1 MSNPSIER
9 NVVKWVHYDNKMKEY
24 SEKIKVLRQE
34 RDSLSLSILDNLVVP
49 DETKNKDLPQFS
61 IDALQ
66 TKVMCHKQRNY
77 ESLNYKFL
85 TECLREYFQ
94 QDQTIEQSEEKAK
107 DVLLYIRQ
115 KRGYE
120 EKMILKRD
128 RLH

>member
-1 MSNPSIER
+1 MSNPSIES

-34 RDSLSLSILDNLVVP
+34 RDSLSRSILDNLVVP

-94 QDQTIEQSEEKAK
+94 KDQTIEQSEEKAK

>member
-1 MSNPSIER
+1 MSNPCLES
-9 NVVKWVHYDNKMKEY
+9 NVVKWVHYDNKMKDY
-24 SEKIKVLRQE
+24 SDKIKVLRQE
-34 RDSLSLSILDNLVVP
+34 RDSLSISILDNLDVP
-49 DETKNKDLPQFS
+49 KQAKNKDLPQFS
-61 IDALQ
+61 IEALK
-66 TKVMCHKQRNY
+66 TKVSCHKQRNY

-107 DVLLYIRQ
+107 DVLLYIRK

-120 EKMILKRD
+120 EKIILKRD

>member
-1 MSNPSIER
+1 MSNSSLES

-34 RDSLSLSILDNLVVP
+34 RDSLSLSILDNLDVP
-49 DETKNKDLPQFS
+49 EQAKNKDLPQFS

-94 QDQTIEQSEEKAK
+94 KDQTIEQSEEKAK

>member
-1 MSNPSIER
+1 MSNPSLES

-34 RDSLSLSILDNLVVP
+34 RDSLSLSIFENLDVP

-94 QDQTIEQSEEKAK
+94 KDQTIEQSEEKAK

>member
-1 MSNPSIER
+1 MSNPSLES

-34 RDSLSLSILDNLVVP
+34 RDSLSLSIFENLDVP

-85 TECLREYFQ
+85 KECLREYFQ
-94 QDQTIEQSEEKAK
+94 KDQTIEQSEEKAK

>member
-1 MSNPSIER
+1 MSNPSLES

-34 RDSLSLSILDNLVVP
+34 RDSLSLSILDNLDVP
-49 DETKNKDLPQFS
+49 DQAKNKDLPQFS

-94 QDQTIEQSEEKAK
+94 KDQTIEQSEEKAK

>member
-1 MSNPSIER
+1 MSNPSLES
-9 NVVKWVHYDNKMKEY
+9 NVVKWVHYDNKMKDY

-34 RDSLSLSILDNLVVP
+34 RDSLSLSILDNLDVP
-49 DETKNKDLPQFS
+49 DQVKNKDLPQFS

>member
-1 MSNPSIER
+1 MRIKKKKYFGTDGIRGKANTSSMNASLAL
-9 NVVKWVHYDNKMKEY
+9 NVAQNM
-24 SEKIKVLRQE
+24 
-34 RDSLSLSILDNLVVP
+34 NAA
-49 DETKNKDLPQFS
+49 DEAKNKDLPQFS
-61 IDALQ
+61 IEALK
-66 TKVMCHKQRNY
+66 TKVSCHKQRNY

>member
-1 MSNPSIER
+1 MSNPSIES

-24 SEKIKVLRQE
+24 SEKIKMLRQE

-94 QDQTIEQSEEKAK
+94 QDEEKAK

>member
-1 MSNPSIER
+1 MSNPSLER

-34 RDSLSLSILDNLVVP
+34 RDSLSLSILDNLDVP

-94 QDQTIEQSEEKAK
+94 QDEEKAK

>member
-1 MSNPSIER
+1 MSNPSLES

-34 RDSLSLSILDNLVVP
+34 RDSLSLSILDNLDVP

>member
-1 MSNPSIER
+1 MSNPSLES

>member
-1 MSNPSIER
+1 MSNPSLES

-34 RDSLSLSILDNLVVP
+34 RDSLSLSILDNLDVP
-49 DETKNKDLPQFS
+49 DQAKNKDLPQFS

-94 QDQTIEQSEEKAK
+94 QDQSIEQSEEKAK

-120 EKMILKRD
+120 EKMILKRG

>member
-1 MSNPSIER
+1 MSNTDLES

-24 SEKIKVLRQE
+24 SEKIKMLRQE
-34 RDSLSLSILDNLVVP
+34 RDSLSLSILDNLDVP
-49 DETKNKDLPQFS
+49 DQAKNKDLPQFT

-94 QDQTIEQSEEKAK
+94 QDEEKAK

-120 EKMILKRD
+120 EKVILKRD

>member
-1 MSNPSIER
+1 MSNPSLES

-34 RDSLSLSILDNLVVP
+34 RDSLSLSILYNLDVP
-49 DETKNKDLPQFS
+49 DQAKNKDLPQFS

-94 QDQTIEQSEEKAK
+94 KDQTIEQSEEKAK

>member
-1 MSNPSIER
+1 MSNPSIES

-24 SEKIKVLRQE
+24 SEKIKMLRQE

-94 QDQTIEQSEEKAK
+94 KDQTIEQSEEKAK

>member
-34 RDSLSLSILDNLVVP
+34 RDSLSLSILDNLDVP
-49 DETKNKDLPQFS
+49 DQAKNKDLPQFS

>member
-1 MSNPSIER
+1 MSNTTLES

-24 SEKIKVLRQE
+24 SEKIKVLRQG
-34 RDSLSLSILDNLVVP
+34 RDSLSLSILDNLDVP

-66 TKVMCHKQRNY
+66 TKVLCHKQRNY

-94 QDQTIEQSEEKAK
+94 RCHTIEQSEEKAK
-107 DVLLYIRQ
+107 DVMQYIRQ

>member
-1 MSNPSIER
+1 MSNPSLES

-34 RDSLSLSILDNLVVP
+34 RDSLSLSILDNLDVP

-94 QDQTIEQSEEKAK
+94 KDQTIEQSEEKAK

>member
-1 MSNPSIER
+1 MSNPSLER

-34 RDSLSLSILDNLVVP
+34 RDSLSLSILDNLDVP
-49 DETKNKDLPQFS
+49 DQVKNKDLPQFS

>member
-1 MSNPSIER
+1 MSNPSLES

-34 RDSLSLSILDNLVVP
+34 RDSLSLSIFDNLDVP
-49 DETKNKDLPQFS
+49 EQAKNKDLPQFS